1 MVSASIIGTLHSLDQ
16 DVTLWLNSLSAPWSD
31 SMWTMF
37 SDKSFWIPTYVI
49 CVFFLFK
56 RLGWKKALIVIASCA
71 AAFAVCDQLSNLVK
85 HSVLRLRPGYS
96 FKMLDGGLNLLEK
109 KGGFYGF
116 FSAHAANAYAVA
128 MCLIIGFRNDNTHT
142 YNAFCKWALVWAMLV
157 SISRI
162 FVGKHYLGDVIVGA
176 IIGTTIGYFI
186 GMATRYLVQR
196 YVDKVPFTGLT
207 TLINKRI
214 SVPTTPGESSPSG
227 SPSTL

>member
-16 DVTLWLNSLSAPWSD
+16 DVTLWLNSLSPPWTD

-37 SDKSFWIPTYVI
+37 SDKSFWIPTYII
-49 CVFFLFK
+49 CVYFLFK
-56 RLGWKKALIVIASCA
+56 RLGWKKALIVLASCGL
-71 AAFAVCDQLSNLVK
+71 AFAACDQFSNLVK
-85 HSVLRLRPGYS
+85 HAVLRLRPSYS
-96 FKMLDGGLNLLEK
+96 FRMLSGGLNLLESR
-109 KGGFYGF
+109 GGLYGF

-142 YNAFCKWALVWAMLV
+142 YNAFCKWALAWAMLI

-176 IIGTTIGYFI
+176 MIGITFGYFI
-186 GMATRYLVQR
+186 GMIARYLVQR

-207 TLINKRI
+207 AIINKKL
-214 SVPTTPGESSPSG
+214 PTIQEGPSPSG
-227 SPSTL
+227 SPSNP